1 MIRAVL
7 IAFAGLPG
15 SGKTTLA
22 RLVAQ
27 ELRAVV
33 FRIDAFVSSLERAGV
48 SAFPELGRASYAAA
62 ATAVEAALRAGHTT
76 VIDAVNGFQ
85 AGRDMWRDLA
95 RDTGSDL
102 RFVEVIC
109 TDESE
114 WRRRL
119 ERRDHESPGIG
130 PTTLAEVRAKE
141 YAPFVDDRLIVDTS
155 GRTPA
160 EAASEIL
167 GHLAGRACA
176 GGNDG

>member
-1 MIRAVL
+1 ML

-33 FRIDAFVSSLERAGV
+33 LGIDAFVSSLELAGV
-48 SAFPELGRASYAAA
+48 SEFPELGRASYAAA
-62 ATAVEAALRAGHTT
+62 ATAAEAALRAGHTT

-85 AGRDMWRDLA
+85 AGRDMWRDIA
-95 RDTGSDL
+95 RETGSEL

-114 WRRRL
+114 RRRRL
-119 ERRDHESPGIG
+119 TERGAD
-130 PTTLAEVRAKE
+130 LDDVLAKE
-141 YAPFVDDRLIVDTS
+141 YAPFVEERMVVDTS

-160 EAASEIL
+160 DAAGEIL
-167 GHLAGRACA
+167 RYLGRSVARSSGA
-176 GGNDG
+176 SG